1 LNVRTKILGIGVLG
15 IVGLL
20 VLGGVNLWSLSRLG
34 AARAEVHNM
43 SVIEKAATDL
53 TYQMASL
60 NGWKNLTAVDVHVNG
75 APAAMADDAN
85 ARKNYLTRH
94 AAAQKKLDAF
104 PTDGLSDKGRA
115 YLAEMRQNFDAFV
128 KVSDQMAVAYRQ
140 NSATGLKAGDTLVM
154 NDSIKVA
161 TALVTVANQ
170 LTVAA
175 DDRLTQAEQAAD
187 EAERDARVALIA
199 SVLIIGAALLVL
211 SVVIT
216 RGILRAVTAV
226 QRSVVAMGQDDL
238 TVPCEVDSTDEL
250 GTMAQAV
257 ERSRRRVRD
266 VFAKVASAAAE
277 VSTEAGG
284 LQSQSQEMK
293 GNAENGSTR
302 AHAIADTAQNVAR
315 SVQTVAAGTEE
326 MTASIREIAKNAN
339 DAAGVAA
346 SAVQVADQTNATVAK
361 LGESS
366 AQIGDVIKSIASIA
380 EQTNLLALNA
390 TIEAARAGEAG
401 KGFAVVANE
410 VKDLAQ
416 ETAKATEDISHRVEQ
431 IQVDT
436 EAAVTAIAQ
445 ISSIIARINDTQST
459 IASAVE
465 EQTATTN
472 EMGRNVQEVATG
484 ADEIATTIGKSAA
497 GYKETIRLT
506 SGAVDSAGGV
516 RTRAEELAALVAQF
530 KY

>member
-1 LNVRTKILGIGVLG
+1 MGTPTAAAEHGAAKRSGALVGRLNVRTKILGIGVLG

-211 SVVIT
+211 SV
-216 RGILRAVTAV
+216 
-226 QRSVVAMGQDDL
+226 
-238 TVPCEVDSTDEL
+238 
-250 GTMAQAV
+250 
-257 ERSRRRVRD
+257 
-266 VFAKVASAAAE
+266 
-277 VSTEAGG
+277 
-284 LQSQSQEMK
+284 
-293 GNAENGSTR
+293 
-302 AHAIADTAQNVAR
+302 
-315 SVQTVAAGTEE
+315 
-326 MTASIREIAKNAN
+326 
-339 DAAGVAA
+339 
-346 SAVQVADQTNATVAK
+346 
-361 LGESS
+361 
-366 AQIGDVIKSIASIA
+366 
-380 EQTNLLALNA
+380 
-390 TIEAARAGEAG
+390 
-401 KGFAVVANE
+401 
-410 VKDLAQ
+410 
-416 ETAKATEDISHRVEQ
+416 
-431 IQVDT
+431 
-436 EAAVTAIAQ
+436 
-445 ISSIIARINDTQST
+445 
-459 IASAVE
+459 
-465 EQTATTN
+465 
-472 EMGRNVQEVATG
+472 
-484 ADEIATTIGKSAA
+484 
-497 GYKETIRLT
+497 
-506 SGAVDSAGGV
+506 
-516 RTRAEELAALVAQF
+516 
-530 KY
+530 